1 MKTFPTDKEA
11 REEIIEIG
19 RRMYERG
26 YVASNDGNISVKVS
40 DHEIWATPT
49 GVSKG
54 FMTEDMLVKLD
65 LDGHVLKGTHKP
77 SSEIRMHLCVYR
89 ECPDIGGVTHAHPLF
104 GTAFACAGLPLEG
117 RILPEGVVQLG
128 VVPCAQTAIPGTEE
142 VPESIVP
149 YLHDYNAV
157 LLGNHGVLTWGDTA
171 MQSYMRL
178 ESTEFYA
185 QILLIDRYIIKKEQ
199 TFSDEQ
205 LDQLIAIREKL
216 GIHRGG
222 RPG

>member
-77 SSEIRMHLCVYR
+77 SSEIRS
-89 ECPDIGGVTHAHPLF
+89 PDIGGVTHAHPLF

-205 LDQLIAIREKL
+205 LDRLIAIREKL